1 LIPKILLL
9 DYLMI
14 EAENLTKLYGKTE
27 AIRDLSFHVAKG
39 EILGFLGP
47 NGSGKTT
54 TMRILTCH
62 TPPSKGTARIGGCD
76 VVLQSRQAR
85 RRIGY
90 MPETFGL
97 YDDMTVV
104 SYLDFIA
111 ELKGLKRTL
120 RKKRVGLVMDQAGL
134 TPVSGRLIRNL
145 SKGYRQRV
153 GLAQALV
160 GDPEILILDEPTVG
174 LDPAQIKEIRTLI
187 QSMKG
192 AKTIILST
200 HILQEVSAI
209 CTRIAIISLG
219 QIAAIGTPDELAR
232 NLAPGER
239 LAVLAGG
246 NQETISRILTDVPGV
261 LSVKRQKTESSHHL
275 FYVHVKKGQD
285 IRKEIS
291 SALIKAGCDLYELY
305 PQGMS
310 LEEVYMN
317 VVLGEV

>member
-1 LIPKILLL
+1 
-9 DYLMI
+9 MI
-14 EAENLTKLYGKTE
+14 QAEHLTKHYGKTE
-27 AIRDLSFHVAKG
+27 AIRDLSFHVDKG

-54 TMRILTCH
+54 TMRILSCH
-62 TPPSKGTARIGGCD
+62 IPPTKGIALIGGCD
-76 VVLQSRQAR
+76 VVRESRQAR
-85 RRIGY
+85 SKIGY

-104 SYLDFIA
+104 SYLDFIG
-111 ELKGLKRTL
+111 ELKGLKHSL
-120 RKKRVGLVMDQAGL
+120 RKKRLGLVMDQAGL
-134 TPVSGRLIRNL
+134 NPVSGRLIRNL

-174 LDPAQIKEIRTLI
+174 LDPAQIKEVRTLI
-187 QSMKG
+187 QSLKG
-192 AKTIILST
+192 TKTLILST
-200 HILQEVSAI
+200 HILQEAAAI
-209 CTRIAIISLG
+209 CSRIAIISLG
-219 QIAAIGTPDELAR
+219 QIAAIGTPEEIAR
-232 NLAPGER
+232 NLVPEER

-246 NQETISRILTDVPGV
+246 NQETISRILTDLPGV
-261 LSVKRQKTESSHHL
+261 LNVKRQKTGLPHHL

-291 SALIKAGCDLYELY
+291 AALIKAGCDLYELY

-317 VVLGEV
+317 VVMGEV